1 MATVEQTNTQSQAK
15 ETNSEA
21 VKEGLDEKCS
31 EEFKEN
37 ECKEEGGNEDQKKES
52 TTTPADITQT
62 KENILTQVE
71 YYFGNKNLRTDTF
84 LNREMKKDPNGW
96 VSLDVLATF
105 NKMKVY
111 PDRDLVVDALRQSP
125 ELLEVNEDGTKV
137 RRKLPTLLPIPEQV
151 KRGPMFKSI
160 YAKGFSTETP
170 DVKEITAFFEKYG
183 KVKSVKLRKDENGK
197 FKGSVFVEFQTT
209 DEARKACA
217 MQLSYEDQPLAM
229 MLKFDY
235 CENKCIEKGIDPN
248 TLRTDF
254 GASKESRKP
263 DRGQGRNARKPERD
277 YRCLFKITGAKPDSE
292 WSPIRSEAEKY
303 GTVFWVE
310 LYGDG
315 TGYIEYKQPLDEE
328 KKEALLSSDVV
339 IDGEKLSFTT
349 TSPEEATEYFTKKKE
364 TSQRLRE
371 QKRAENKRSERLDRP
386 PVVVPASKKRKV
398 DTK

>member
-1 MATVEQTNTQSQAK
+1 MATVEQTNTQSQAI

-21 VKEGLDEKCS
+21 VKEGLDEKCLES
-31 EEFKEN
+31 ESKEG
-37 ECKEEGGNEDQKKES
+37 EDQDQKKVS
-52 TTTPADITQT
+52 ATTDITET
-62 KENILTQVE
+62 KRNILTQVE

-84 LNREMKKDPNGW
+84 LNREIKKDPDGW

-111 PDRDLVVDALRQSP
+111 TDRGLVVEALRGSP

-160 YAKGFSTETP
+160 YAKGFSTDACP
-170 DVKEITAFFEKYG
+170 DVKEITTFFEKYG

-209 DEARKACA
+209 DEARKVSA
-217 MQLSYEDQPLAM
+217 MQLSYQDQPLTM

-254 GASKESRKP
+254 GTSKESRKP

-277 YRCLFKITGAKPDSE
+277 HRHLFKITGAKPDSE

-315 TGYIEYKQPLDEE
+315 TGYIEYKLPLDEE
-328 KKEALLSSDVV
+328 KKEALLSSDVE

-349 TSPEEATEYFTKKKE
+349 ITPEEATEYFTKKKE
-364 TSQRLRE
+364 ASQRLRE
-371 QKRAENKRSERLDRP
+371 QKRAENRRSERPDRP